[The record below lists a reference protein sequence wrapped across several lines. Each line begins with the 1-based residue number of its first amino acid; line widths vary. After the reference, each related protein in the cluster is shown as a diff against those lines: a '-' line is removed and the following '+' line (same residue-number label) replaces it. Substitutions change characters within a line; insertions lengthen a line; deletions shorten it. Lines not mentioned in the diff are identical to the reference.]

1 MKASTISILKRELNT
16 IAAGDLVDICLKLA
30 KYKKENKELISY
42 LLFDANNELEYISSI
57 KKEIDILF
65 SEINFSQMYFV
76 RKSVR
81 KIFKSTTKYIRYS
94 GQKRTEV
101 ELLIYFCS
109 KLKTSGIA
117 LERNNSLNNLYKN
130 QIRKIHQVI
139 STLHED
145 LQYDYMTELNGLSMK
160 SQNDLKSKIILPPYQ
175 PK

>member
-1 MKASTISILKRELNT
+1 MKASTISILKKELNALAT
-16 IAAGDLVDICLKLA
+16 SDLIGICLKLA

-57 KKEIDILF
+57 KKEIDIQF
-65 SEINFSQMYFV
+65 AEINFGHMYFV
-76 RKSVR
+76 KKSVR
-81 KIFKSTTKYIRYS
+81 KIFKSTTKYIKYS

-109 KLKTSGIA
+109 KLRTSGIEI
-117 LERNNSLNNLYKN
+117 ERNNSLNNLYMN

-145 LQYDYMTELNGLSMK
+145 LQFDYITELNGLSTK
-160 SQNDLKSKIILPPYQ
+160 R
-175 PK
+175 